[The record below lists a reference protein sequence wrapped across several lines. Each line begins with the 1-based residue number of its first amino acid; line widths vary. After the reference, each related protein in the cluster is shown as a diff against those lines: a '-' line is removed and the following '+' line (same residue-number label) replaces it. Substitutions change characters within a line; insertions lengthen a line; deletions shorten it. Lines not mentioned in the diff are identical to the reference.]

1 MSGIERSRIQPPDLL
16 TPKSYPFSWGMRV
29 RGGELLF
36 IAGQVSTDIDRNVI
50 GPGDMAAQ
58 TRQVFKNM
66 GLVLAEA
73 GASFADV
80 AEFTTYLVGKDYLE
94 DHVAAINELF
104 PSLFP
109 DGLYPANTVVFIDGL
124 YRDEFL
130 LEVKAIAVLS

>member
-1 MSGIERSRIQPPDLL
+1 MSKIERSRIQPPDLL
-16 TPKSYPFSWGMRV
+16 TPSYPFSWGMRV
-29 RGGELLF
+29 RSGELLF
-36 IAGQVSTDIDRNVI
+36 IAGQVSTDMDRNVI

-73 GASFADV
+73 GASFSDI
-80 AEFTTYLVGKDYLE
+80 AELTTYLVGRDKLE

-109 DGLYPANTVVFIDGL
+109 DGVYPANSLLFIDGL
-124 YRDEFL
+124 YREEFL
-130 LEVKAIAVLS
+130 LEVKAIAVLH